1 MSLLVSFFLAVLF
14 GVLSAAATAFV
25 CSLVVDTTIHQL
37 HNFIIII
44 QQFRNPTDQKVWN
57 NTFASLGCSS
67 VLVSFFLAL
76 LFGVLSAAAAFVFF
90 SSSSCRDTQ
99 FFQFIISRR
108 PSQITSH
115 ASARARVRGHGRK
128 HPPTRG
134 YRRAFRRG

>member
-1 MSLLVSFFLAVLF
+1 MSLLVSFFLALLLF
-14 GVLSAAATAFV
+14 GVLSAAAAAFV
-25 CSLVVDTTIHQL
+25 CSLVLDTTIHQL
-37 HNFIIII
+37 HNNFIIII

-57 NTFASLGCSS
+57 NTFASQGVRRWSPFLRCCLECFLLLLLLLCS
-67 VLVSFFLAL
+67 LV
-76 LFGVLSAAAAFVFF
+76 VVVVERHNF
-90 SSSSCRDTQ
+90 SNSLY
-99 FFQFIISRR
+99 RR